1 LSSSAPVS
9 WWRLRAHFFAVY
21 SVLGCVSPYL
31 PVYLRDVKGIGPGA
45 LGIILATGQA
55 GVLFMPALMTF
66 LADRYRVVAPLLV
79 ALFALNAVAVGLLT
93 QAQGFLACLACI
105 FFTQLA
111 NQPQIALA
119 DGLFFSL
126 QADPRAP
133 RIAYAGIRVWGTLGF
148 IAANLLVAAV
158 FPLGG
163 LAAMPWVAA
172 ALALAGLLNATRL
185 PRRLGP
191 VAPAARAR
199 FPTAEAARVL
209 AQPRVALL
217 CLGLALMVVTNTA
230 YYGFYPLY
238 LTEQVGVAPRWVGA
252 IAALGVT
259 LEIGY
264 MLNLDRLRARLGLP
278 GLILLGAACSLARLT
293 LLAFF
298 PTAPFAIGLQALH
311 GLTIIGVLIAPAMYL
326 NQLAPD
332 HCRNSVQG
340 LYVMLVVGAFAILGN
355 LLSGRIAEHGLL
367 TLYRAALAIGLLGFT
382 LIALSFRPAPPL
394 RNSLHIT

>member
-1 LSSSAPVS
+1 MPSTSPVS
-9 WWRLRAHFFAVY
+9 WWRLRAHFFAVFA
-21 SVLGCVSPYL
+21 VLGCVSPYL
-31 PVYLRDVKGIGPGA
+31 PVYLRDVKAIGPGA
-45 LGIILATGQA
+45 LGVILATGQA

-79 ALFALNAVAVGLLT
+79 ALFALNTIAVGLLT
-93 QAQGFLACLACI
+93 QVQGFLACLACI

-126 QADPRAP
+126 QANPRSP
-133 RIAYAGIRVWGTLGF
+133 RITYSSIRVWGTFGF
-148 IAANLLVAAV
+148 IAANLLVATV

-199 FPTAEAARVL
+199 LPTAEAARVL

-264 MLNLDRLRARLGLP
+264 MLALERLRARLGLP
-278 GLILLGAACSLARLT
+278 GLILLGAACNLARLT

-298 PTAPFAIGLQALH
+298 PNAPFAIGLQALH
-311 GLTIIGVLIAPAMYL
+311 GLTVIGVLIAPAMYL

-382 LIALSFRPAPPL
+382 LIALAFRRLPRP
-394 RNSLHIT
+394 